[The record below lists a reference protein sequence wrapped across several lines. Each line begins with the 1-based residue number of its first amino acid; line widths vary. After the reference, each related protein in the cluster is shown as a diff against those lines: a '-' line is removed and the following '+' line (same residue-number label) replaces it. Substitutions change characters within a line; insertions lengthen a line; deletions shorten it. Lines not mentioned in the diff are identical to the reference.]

1 MPILKS
7 ARKNHQYMSIDSAI
21 KGFRTNSGSVRARGR
36 LSELSPEAI
45 KILKEKL
52 TESENCPHDI
62 IVRSKSTVEVTFRS
76 ITLSPT
82 TVSIVGVNTKGLL
95 FDRLGRM

>member
-1 MPILKS
+1 
-7 ARKNHQYMSIDSAI
+7 MSIDSAI

-52 TESENCPHDI
+52 TDSENCPHDI
-62 IVRSKSTVEVTFRS
+62 IVGSKSTVEVTFRS

-82 TVSIVGVNTKGLL
+82 TVSIVGVNAKGLL
-95 FDRLGRM
+95 FDKLGRM

>member
-62 IVRSKSTVEVTFRS
+62 IVGSKSTVEVTFRS

-95 FDRLGRM
+95 FDKLGRM

>member
-1 MPILKS
+1 MPNLNR
-7 ARKNHQYMSIDSAI
+7 ANKNYIYLSLDEAV
-21 KGFRTNSGSVRARGR
+21 KGFRTNSNRVKARGR

-62 IVRSKSTVEVTFRS
+62 IVGSKSTVEVTFRS

>member
-52 TESENCPHDI
+52 TESETCPHDI
-62 IVRSKSTVEVTFRS
+62 IAGSKSTVEVTFRS

-82 TVSIVGVNTKGLL
+82 TVSIVGIKTKGLL

>member
-7 ARKNHQYMSIDSAI
+7 ARKNHQYISIDSAI

-62 IVRSKSTVEVTFRS
+62 IVGSKSTVEVTFRS

-95 FDRLGRM
+95 FDKLGRM

>member
-62 IVRSKSTVEVTFRS
+62 IVGSKSTVEVTFRS

-82 TVSIVGVNTKGLL
+82 TVSIVGVNAKGLL
-95 FDRLGRM
+95 FDKLGRM

>member
-1 MPILKS
+1 
-7 ARKNHQYMSIDSAI
+7 MSIDSAI

-45 KILKEKL
+45 KVLKEKL
-52 TESENCPHDI
+52 TDSENCPHDI
-62 IVRSKSTVEVTFRS
+62 IVGSKSTVEVTFRS

-95 FDRLGRM
+95 FDKLGRM

>member
-21 KGFRTNSGSVRARGR
+21 KGFRTNSGSVRARER

-62 IVRSKSTVEVTFRS
+62 IVGSKSTVEVTFRS

>member
-62 IVRSKSTVEVTFRS
+62 IAGSKSTVEVTFRS

-82 TVSIVGVNTKGLL
+82 TFSIVGVNTKGLL

>member
-52 TESENCPHDI
+52 TDSENCPHDI
-62 IVRSKSTVEVTFRS
+62 IVGSKSTVEVTFRS

-82 TVSIVGVNTKGLL
+82 TVSIVGVNAKGLL
-95 FDRLGRM
+95 FDKLGRM

>member
-1 MPILKS
+1 MPNLKS

-62 IVRSKSTVEVTFRS
+62 IVGSKSTVEVTFRS

-82 TVSIVGVNTKGLL
+82 TVSIVGVNAKGLL
-95 FDRLGRM
+95 FDKLGRM

>member
-1 MPILKS
+1 MPNLKS

-52 TESENCPHDI
+52 TDSENCPHDI
-62 IVRSKSTVEVTFRS
+62 IVGSKSTVEVTFRS

-95 FDRLGRM
+95 FDKLGRM

>member
-21 KGFRTNSGSVRARGR
+21 IGFRTNSGSVRARGR

-45 KILKEKL
+45 KVLKEKL
-52 TESENCPHDI
+52 TDSENCPHDI
-62 IVRSKSTVEVTFRS
+62 IVGSKSTVEVTFRS

-95 FDRLGRM
+95 FDKLGRM

>member
-52 TESENCPHDI
+52 TESENCPYDI
-62 IVRSKSTVEVTFRS
+62 IVGSKSTVEVTFRS

>member
-45 KILKEKL
+45 KVLKEKL

-62 IVRSKSTVEVTFRS
+62 IVGSKSTVEVTFRS

-82 TVSIVGVNTKGLL
+82 TVSIVGVDTKGLL
-95 FDRLGRM
+95 FDKLGRM

>member
-62 IVRSKSTVEVTFRS
+62 IVGSKSTMEVTFRS

>member
-1 MPILKS
+1 MP
-7 ARKNHQYMSIDSAI
+7 IDSAI

-45 KILKEKL
+45 KVLKEKL
-52 TESENCPHDI
+52 VDSENCPHDI
-62 IVRSKSTVEVTFRS
+62 IVGSKSTVEVTFRS

-95 FDRLGRM
+95 FDKLGRM

>member
-7 ARKNHQYMSIDSAI
+7 ARKNHQYMPIDSAI

-62 IVRSKSTVEVTFRS
+62 IVGSKSTVEVTFRS

-95 FDRLGRM
+95 FDKLGRM

>member
-7 ARKNHQYMSIDSAI
+7 ARKNHQYMSIDSAV

-62 IVRSKSTVEVTFRS
+62 IVGSKSTVEVTFRS

>member
-1 MPILKS
+1 MPNLKS

-62 IVRSKSTVEVTFRS
+62 IVGSKSTVEVTFRS

>member
-95 FDRLGRM
+95 FDNLGRM